1 VLNAAA
7 LWTTRYLDAA
17 VRKLRAEGHLV
28 RDEDAA
34 RLSPLKTKH
43 LNVLG
48 RYAITA
54 SQPSDGLRP
63 LRDPTDSEDDDIAD

>member
-1 VLNAAA
+1 MT
-7 LWTTRYLDAA
+7 LWATRYLDAA
-17 VRKLRAEGHLV
+17 VAQLRAQGHHF
-28 RDEDAA
+28 RDADAA

-48 RYAITA
+48 RYAIIA

-63 LRDPTDSEDDDIAD
+63 LRDPAIAEDD

>member
-1 VLNAAA
+1 LVAPE
-7 LWTTRYLDAA
+7 
-17 VRKLRAEGHLV
+17 LRAQGHQV

-34 RLSPLKTKH
+34 RLSPLKATH

-54 SQPSDGLRP
+54 SQPGQGLRP
-63 LRDPTDSEDDDIAD
+63 LRDPARADDEDE